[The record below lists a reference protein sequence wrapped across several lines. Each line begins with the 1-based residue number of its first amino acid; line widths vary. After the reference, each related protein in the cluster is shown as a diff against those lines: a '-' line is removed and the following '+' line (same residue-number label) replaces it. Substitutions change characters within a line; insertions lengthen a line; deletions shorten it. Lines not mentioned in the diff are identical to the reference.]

1 MNTHFL
7 AGYAKVNYTPDFPVG
22 LAGYGGDDARITTDV
37 VMPVCIT
44 CVAVTEEDTTV
55 LLYTVDTCGL
65 RLHHARTFREAV
77 CAATGV
83 PAENIFFGATHCH
96 NGPSMSPD
104 SKPSVA
110 KTVER
115 MGDAAV
121 EAAKTALADRAK
133 AEILAASPEIKGMNF
148 TRHYRLAD
156 GTRTTSNTGMKKDAA
171 IAGHLGPSDS
181 HMVLVKFAREEKK
194 DILLV
199 NWQAHP
205 DSAKQIGFASIAP
218 GWIGPMRDTL
228 EADSGALVAYFT
240 GASGNQT
247 TDSRIPQFK
256 HGLSWREYGE
266 KLAHMASAALSELKP
281 VEGTGIRTA
290 RTMLDVEVN
299 HTEDHKL
306 EQAKEVAAVMAAE
319 GKEAA
324 LALCRRY
331 GFSTP
336 RHAAGAIMR
345 AGMEKTDRLELN
357 AFRIGSIGFANN
369 TCETFS
375 DQGLF
380 IKHYSPYEYTF
391 VITGNRSYLAA
402 APAYDYHAYEAVGG
416 SGYYIRGTAEK
427 MADRMVHLLEEVK

>member
-1 MNTHFL
+1 MKKIMQ
-7 AGYAKVNYTPDFPVG
+7 AGYGKVNITPDFPVG
-22 LAGYGGDDARITTDV
+22 LAGYGGDDARRTTHV
-37 VMPVCIT
+37 VMPVYIT
-44 CVAVTEEDTTV
+44 CVAVTEGDSTV
-55 LLYTVDTCGL
+55 LLYTVDTCGFRL
-65 RLHHARTFREAV
+65 RHARAFRDAI
-77 CAATGV
+77 CRATGV
-83 PAENIFFGATHCH
+83 PVENIFFGATHCH
-96 NGPSMSPD
+96 NGPTMSPD
-104 SKPSVA
+104 SDPSVA
-110 KTVER
+110 KTVKL
-115 MGDAAV
+115 MMDAAV
-121 EAAKTALADRAK
+121 EAAKIALADRAS
-133 AEILAASPEIKGMNF
+133 AEILAAKPEIKGMNF
-148 TRHYRLAD
+148 TRHYRLVN
-156 GTRTTSNTGMKKDAA
+156 GKRTTSNTGMRKDDP
-171 IAGHLGPSDS
+171 IAGHMGPSDS

-205 DSAKQIGFASIAP
+205 DNAKEIGFTSIAP

-240 GASGNQT
+240 GASGNQAMK
-247 TDSRIPQFK
+247 SRIPQLT

-266 KLAHMASAALSELKP
+266 KLAHLAAAALPELKQ

-319 GKEAA
+319 GREAA

-331 GFSTP
+331 GFTTP
-336 RHAAGAIMR
+336 RHAAGVRMR
-345 AGMEKTDRLELN
+345 AGMEKTDQLELN
-357 AFRIGSIGFANN
+357 AFRIGGIGFANN

-380 IKHYSPYEYTF
+380 IKNYSPYEYTL

-402 APAYDYHAYEAVGG
+402 APAYDYQSYEAVGG
-416 SGYYIRGTAEK
+416 SGYYVRGTAEK